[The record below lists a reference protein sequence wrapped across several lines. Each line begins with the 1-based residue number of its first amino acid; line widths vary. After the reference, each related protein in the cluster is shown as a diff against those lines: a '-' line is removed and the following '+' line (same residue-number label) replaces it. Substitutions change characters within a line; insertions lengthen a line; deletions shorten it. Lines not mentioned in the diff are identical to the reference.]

1 MDKQPKAVLL
11 SGFTNEEIREFL
23 NWYKQNKK
31 LPRVILASVTE
42 TALEWKVKD
51 WLKELEEE
59 DRYFRESRAQKHKEN
74 K

>member
-1 MDKQPKAVLL
+1 MEKVPKAVLL
-11 SGFTNEEIREFL
+11 SGFTNEEIKEFL
-23 NWYKQNKK
+23 SWYKQNKN

-59 DRYFRESRAQKHKEN
+59 DKYFREKAKSEKN